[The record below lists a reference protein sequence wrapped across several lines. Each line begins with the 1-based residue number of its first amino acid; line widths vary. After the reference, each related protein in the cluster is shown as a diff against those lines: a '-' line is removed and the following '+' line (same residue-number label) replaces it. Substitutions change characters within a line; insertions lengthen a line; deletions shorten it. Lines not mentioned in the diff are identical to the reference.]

1 MRISYCSSDVC
12 SSDLMDRRRRQ
23 TLRLGHDDRID
34 RAALQADLPTQAM
47 ALLPVEIDIIVGIVE
62 EPLVLFDQIAA
73 DPRRN
78 AVAQRHI
85 DRTLQLQAVRLE
97 AVSYAAPARQVEFGF
112 GRDDVDRAADR
123 VARSE

>member
-1 MRISYCSSDVC
+1 
-12 SSDLMDRRRRQ
+12 
-23 TLRLGHDDRID
+23 
-34 RAALQADLPTQAM
+34 M

-112 GRDDVDRAADR
+112 GRDDVDRAAAR
-123 VARSE
+123 VAAIKRALRAAKHLHPADIEPAESQDVAQLKDAAEGK

>member
-1 MRISYCSSDVC
+1 
-12 SSDLMDRRRRQ
+12 MDRRRRQ
-23 TLRLGHDDRID
+23 PLRLGHDDRID

-62 EPLVLFDQIAA
+62 EPLVLFAQIAA

-85 DRTLQLQAVRLE
+85 DRPLQLQAVRRSDEHTSELQSLMRI
-97 AVSYAAPARQVEFGF
+97 SYALFCLKRKTHNKHNT
-112 GRDDVDRAADR
+112 
-123 VARSE
+123 S

>member
-1 MRISYCSSDVC
+1 
-12 SSDLMDRRRRQ
+12 
-23 TLRLGHDDRID
+23 
-34 RAALQADLPTQAM
+34 M

-112 GRDDVDRAADR
+112 GRDDVDRDR
-123 VARSE
+123 KRTRLNSSHYCSSRMTSSACKNQKCTTHNSCL